1 MMIKFNNIKSGNYH
15 KVNNIATFGCFGK
28 RNKPTNDSVDFK
40 NNNKTEN
47 QNKKNWVAII
57 DEKMAKLPKLPK
69 FFNKEVASSVDDT
82 VKKDEIEKMQ
92 KEVKNI
98 NSKDYKK
105 YSENEKTI
113 RTATVQKTANVKKT
127 TGEKKNDYS
136 NLPNPPQ
143 FSFDFDKLM
152 SDLSK
157 IEGTVDEKWVTENP
171 DSAFNLIKAAAKG
184 EQVSKKAWEF
194 LAPTDT
200 SKVNFI
206 NNLIGEREKFI
217 EEVTN
222 QYKMAFA

>member
-1 MMIKFNNIKSGNYH
+1 MEINNINGINYQN
-15 KVNNIATFGCFGK
+15 KNTAAFGCFGK
-28 RNKPTNDSVDFK
+28 RSKSTNDSVEFK
-40 NNNKTEN
+40 NNGKTEN
-47 QNKKNWVAII
+47 QNKKNLVAII
-57 DEKMAKLPKLPK
+57 DETMAKLPKLPK
-69 FFNKEVASSVDDT
+69 FFNKEVASSVNDT
-82 VKKDEIEKMQ
+82 TKRDEIEKMQ

-157 IEGTVDEKWVTENP
+157 IEGAVDEKWVTENP
-171 DSAFNLIKAAAKG
+171 DSAFNLINAAAKG
-184 EQVSKKAWEF
+184 APFSQKQWNIVIPLEQKI
-194 LAPTDT
+194 LA
-200 SKVNFI
+200 I
-206 NNLIGEREKFI
+206 NTLISNKENFI